1 MTEIVNL
8 SNIYKSFGAVQA
20 LIDFNLSI
28 NEGEIVGL
36 MGDNGAGKSTL
47 LKILA
52 GNFLPTSG
60 NINFNGE
67 DVVFNNPK
75 DARKA
80 GVEVVYQDLALCDHL
95 TAAKNIYL
103 SREAKRFGFLLDHK
117 KMNDTSQKLL
127 DELNSSARPGDV
139 VTGMSGGQRQAIA
152 IARTRLSEPKIV
164 LMDEPTAA
172 VSVAQV
178 PVILDYIRSLKKQNH
193 SVLLISHRLPDIME
207 VCDRIA
213 VMRLGEKVCD
223 KNKSECN
230 PEEIT
235 GLITGAIKSA

>member
-1 MTEIVNL
+1 MSEIVNL
-8 SNIYKSFGAVQA
+8 SKIYKSFGAIQA

-60 NINFNGE
+60 QINFNGK
-67 DVVFNNPK
+67 DVAFNNPN

-80 GVEVVYQDLALCDHL
+80 GIEVVYQDLALCDHL

-103 SREAKRFGFLLDHK
+103 SREATRFGFLLDNR
-117 KMNDTSQKLL
+117 KMNETSQTLL

-178 PVILDYIRSLKKQNH
+178 PVILEYIRNLQKQNH

-207 VCDRIA
+207 VCDRIV

-223 KNKSECN
+223 KKKENCS

-235 GLITGAIKSA
+235 GLITGAIQNA

>member
-75 DARKA
+75 EP
-80 GVEVVYQDLALCDHL
+80 VESIDP
-95 TAAKNIYL
+95 L
-103 SREAKRFGFLLDHK
+103 SD
-117 KMNDTSQKLL
+117 
-127 DELNSSARPGDV
+127 P
-139 VTGMSGGQRQAIA
+139 
-152 IARTRLSEPKIV
+152 
-164 LMDEPTAA
+164 
-172 VSVAQV
+172 V
-178 PVILDYIRSLKKQNH
+178 PVIVMS
-193 SVLLISHRLPDIME
+193 PE
-207 VCDRIA
+207 A
-213 VMRLGEKVCD
+213 VI
-223 KNKSECN
+223 ECN
-230 PEEIT
+230 LVVDIWEA
-235 GLITGAIKSA
+235 LITVDVKNQ

>member
-67 DVVFNNPK
+67 DVVFNNP
-75 DARKA
+75 
-80 GVEVVYQDLALCDHL
+80 
-95 TAAKNIYL
+95 
-103 SREAKRFGFLLDHK
+103 
-117 KMNDTSQKLL
+117 
-127 DELNSSARPGDV
+127 
-139 VTGMSGGQRQAIA
+139 
-152 IARTRLSEPKIV
+152 
-164 LMDEPTAA
+164 
-172 VSVAQV
+172 
-178 PVILDYIRSLKKQNH
+178 
-193 SVLLISHRLPDIME
+193 
-207 VCDRIA
+207 
-213 VMRLGEKVCD
+213 
-223 KNKSECN
+223 
-230 PEEIT
+230 
-235 GLITGAIKSA
+235 

>member
-75 DARKA
+75 DARRA
-80 GVEVVYQDLALCDHL
+80 GVEVVYQDLALCC
-95 TAAKNIYL
+95 
-103 SREAKRFGFLLDHK
+103 LLY
-117 KMNDTSQKLL
+117 TSP
-127 DELNSSARPGDV
+127 SPR
-139 VTGMSGGQRQAIA
+139 
-152 IARTRLSEPKIV
+152 
-164 LMDEPTAA
+164 
-172 VSVAQV
+172 
-178 PVILDYIRSLKKQNH
+178 
-193 SVLLISHRLPDIME
+193 
-207 VCDRIA
+207 DR
-213 VMRLGEKVCD
+213 G
-223 KNKSECN
+223 
-230 PEEIT
+230 
-235 GLITGAIKSA
+235 